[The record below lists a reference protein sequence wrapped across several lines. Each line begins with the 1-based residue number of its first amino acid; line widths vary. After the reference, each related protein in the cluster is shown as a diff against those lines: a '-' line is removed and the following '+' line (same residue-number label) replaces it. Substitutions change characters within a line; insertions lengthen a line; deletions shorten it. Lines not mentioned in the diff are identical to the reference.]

1 MSNCQN
7 CYNGCVETTS
17 DQCVKYTGVD
27 IPELGIVKGDPLS
40 LVLLQITN
48 AINES
53 SAFTPPYKVYTALLT
68 QVGTS
73 APTAIVLENTLGG
86 TITWAYVGV
95 GIYSATLTGA
105 FTIAKTIGFSNIGIP
120 FAINSQ
126 EEIRF
131 QYSSTST
138 VIITTLHNSVLTN
151 TVMNNATI
159 EIRVYN

>member
-73 APTAIVLENTLGG
+73 APTAIVLENTIGN
-86 TITWAYVGV
+86 ITL
-95 GIYSATLTGA
+95 SRNSTG
-105 FTIAKTIGFSNIGIP
+105 SYY
-120 FAINSQ
+120 INSPNL
-126 EEIRF
+126 F
-131 QYSSTST
+131 T
-138 VIITTLHNSVLTN
+138 VDKTFTQITTILSGDMHYLITYSDVSRINVTTSNAATTFLDGKLDNSP
-151 TVMNNATI
+151 I